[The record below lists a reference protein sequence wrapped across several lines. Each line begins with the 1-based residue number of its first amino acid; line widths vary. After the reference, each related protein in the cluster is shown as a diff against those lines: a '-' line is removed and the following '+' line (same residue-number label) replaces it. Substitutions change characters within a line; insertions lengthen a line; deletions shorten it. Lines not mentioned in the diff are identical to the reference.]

1 MNWIEGLLLLLAG
14 VFGCAPWPTTPPW
27 PWAPRVSW
35 ILVGIV
41 GLLILVRTS
50 HG

>member
-1 MNWIEGLLLLLAG
+1 MNWVEGLLLLLAG
-14 VFGCAPWPTTPPW
+14 IAGCAPWPAAGPW
-27 PWAPRVSW
+27 IYGPRLCW

-41 GLLILVRTS
+41 GLLVLIRTS